1 MNVRI
6 IDPGKSFSSRRRQWG
21 QSPDGDE
28 LGDLDDL
35 PAPPSDDRL
44 ELLID
49 LRVLQEQL
57 LTEGTA
63 RHIVPASLHAF
74 WAERCEVLRSSIA
87 TLEKI
92 AGDLALELPPTRQFD
107 FQAGFADLSGKP
119 GGDPLSTPNC
129 LIGAALFSNA
139 LGLAVVAAFL
149 REEERTVL
157 KNGLLP
163 ILADDSRFEGRLR
176 GYLDAQGNP
185 ASATSDEWLSLAAG
199 VGSGKPARV
208 WSFDLLRMS
217 IRRLLG
223 RGFFPVE

>member
-6 IDPGKSFSSRRRQWG
+6 IDPGRSFSARRRQWG

-35 PAPPSDDRL
+35 PARVSDDRL

-49 LRVLQEQL
+49 LRVLQDHL

-63 RHIVPASLHAF
+63 RHLVPESLHAF
-74 WAERCEVLRSSIA
+74 WAERGELLRSSIA

-92 AGDLALELPPTRQFD
+92 AGDLGLELPPTRQFD
-107 FQAGFADLSGKP
+107 FEGGFAELTGKP
-119 GGDPLSTPNC
+119 GGDPLSAANR
-129 LIGAALFSNA
+129 LIGAALFFNA
-139 LGLAVVAAFL
+139 LGLAVVSAFL

-176 GYLDAQGNP
+176 GYLDVQGD
-185 ASATSDEWLSLAAG
+185 ATVVLADEWLSLAAS
-199 VGSGKPARV
+199 VGSGMPARV
-208 WSFDLLRMS
+208 WSFDLLRMG